1 MLGGWSGT
9 LGFLLFSYYLYGVGK
24 SLYELTHPLYNLPPL
39 SPRDLQHQVLPL
51 WNQGQQFGL
60 YCFLSGSQAFPAV
73 NLTDL
78 AQASKGKQ
86 APLFLLYSKQGLVF
100 NESSSSLSQHNDF
113 EVLLNITAAQTHA
126 PHQQHLP
133 APEVWRKLQRNS
145 SDVYLHVLL
154 VRAPSSSKASSEIV
168 SSEAFASG
176 RALHGKVAMVK
187 TDRVPKSFKYRHLL
201 SDWGLVP
208 TDPLDAA
215 RARLPADTV
224 ISYWKP
230 EVSVRLVSDW
240 THYPRPYLPDQI
252 ARNLIG
258 ASGGGRR
265 QQQHQELF
273 YRPPIHADEIGLTS
287 DKYIPLNA
295 SVTELPLKLSYSA
308 MSLQRWLL
316 MQHLEESLSMQKEVL
331 QFSDRDLDDVRRL
344 ISDTPLLLLLVT
356 ILASLLHLVFEVLSF
371 QSDIAFWRDNKS
383 LAGLSVRAV
392 CTDLVSQ
399 TIVFLFLLDS
409 DTSLLVTVPSFVA
422 ILIQCWKVQ
431 RATGLSLTVSLVF
444 GVVPVPSVRLARL
457 QSAQAEPGAS
467 ELSEADAHKAEKEG
481 LLTRVTLEA
490 DRLAT
495 THLSLLLLPVTL
507 GFTLRSL
514 ICDKHGGWYSWGI
527 GSACGAVY
535 AFGFALMCPQ
545 LWINHKLR
553 SVAHMPWRY
562 LGYKFISTFIDD
574 LFAFVIK
581 MPTMHRLSCFRD
593 DIIFIIYLWQR
604 WQYTVDQDRPH
615 EK

>member
-1 MLGGWSGT
+1 MGLGGWSGT
-9 LGFLLFSYYLYGVGK
+9 LAFLLVCYYIYGVGR
-24 SLYELTHPLYNLPPL
+24 SLWELTHPLYNLPPL
-39 SPRDLQHQVLPL
+39 SPRDLEHQVRPL
-51 WNQGQQFGL
+51 WEQGQKLSL
-60 YCFLSGSQAFPAV
+60 YCFLSASHSFPAV
-73 NLTDL
+73 NLSNL
-78 AQASKGKQ
+78 AQASRGTQ
-86 APLFLLYSKQGLVF
+86 ATLFLLYSKQGLVF

-133 APEVWRKLQRNS
+133 APEIWRKLQRNS
-145 SDVYLHVLL
+145 SSVYLHVLL
-154 VRAPSSSKASSEIV
+154 VRAPSSPSSATSDVV
-168 SSEAFASG
+168 SSAAFTSG
-176 RALHGKVAMVK
+176 RALHGSVAMIK
-187 TDRVPKSFKYRHLL
+187 SDRIPRSFRHRHLL
-201 SDWGLVP
+201 SDFGLVP

-215 RARLPADTV
+215 RARLPSDTV
-224 ISYWKP
+224 ITFWKP
-230 EVSVRLVSDW
+230 EVCVRLVSDW
-240 THYPRPYLPDQI
+240 THYPRSYLPDQI
-252 ARNLIG
+252 AKNLV
-258 ASGGGRR
+258 AADRR
-265 QQQHQELF
+265 QQQELF

-287 DKYIPLNA
+287 DKYIPLNG

-356 ILASLLHLVFEVLSF
+356 VLASLLHLVFEVLSF
-371 QSDIAFWRDNKS
+371 QSDIAFWRNNKS
-383 LAGLSVRAV
+383 LAGLSVRTV

-422 ILIQCWKVQ
+422 IIIQCWKVQ
-431 RATGLSLTVSLVF
+431 RATGLTLTVSLVL
-444 GVVPVPSVRLARL
+444 GVVPLPSVRLARL
-457 QSAQAEPGAS
+457 QSSQVQPGTGAS
-467 ELSEADAHKAEKEG
+467 QLSEADAQRAAKEG

-490 DRLAT
+490 DSFAT
-495 THLSLLLLPVTL
+495 MHLSLLLLPLCL

-514 ICDKHGGWYSWGI
+514 VYDKHAGWYSWAI
-527 GSACGAVY
+527 GSLCGAVY
-535 AFGFALMCPQ
+535 AFGFVLMCPQ
-545 LWINHKLR
+545 LYINHKLR

-562 LGYKFISTFIDD
+562 LGFKFISTFIDD

-593 DIIFIIYLWQR
+593 DVVFLVYLWQR
-604 WQYTVDQDRPH
+604 WQFCVDVDRPQ